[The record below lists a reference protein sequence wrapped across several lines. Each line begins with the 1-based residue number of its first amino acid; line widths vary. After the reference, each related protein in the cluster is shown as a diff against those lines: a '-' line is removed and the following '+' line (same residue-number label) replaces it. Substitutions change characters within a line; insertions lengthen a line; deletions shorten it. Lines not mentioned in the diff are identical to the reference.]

1 VRDGGV
7 VPSPAARAST
17 DRSVHGWKA
26 LCKAHPEAASKRLD
40 LLIKNTYRTLMT
52 RGHNPNPALR
62 RIPREA
68 GGGPS
73 AMRARPDGVY
83 ASRRAPAM
91 RAESCSSNF
100 QAKGFLPVLS
110 LEAACGAFGRGMAV
124 EPQGWAKCPPGLKLD
139 RNMFV
144 ARVSG
149 SSMEPRLHH
158 GDYCVFRANVAG
170 TRQNKI
176 VLVQHSSIADPDTG
190 GSYTVKKY
198 TSKKKYAED
207 GAWQHEEIVL
217 KPLNPAYADIVIPNA
232 EAEDF
237 MVVAEVV
244 GGIVSSRGSDA

>member
-1 VRDGGV
+1 MIGYSGPKNQFQNDVMTNDIGNIIYSAFQGR
-7 VPSPAARAST
+7 
-17 DRSVHGWKA
+17 WK
-26 LCKAHPEAASKRLD
+26 E
-40 LLIKNTYRTLMT
+40 Y
-52 RGHNPNPALR
+52 
-62 RIPREA
+62 
-68 GGGPS
+68 
-73 AMRARPDGVY
+73 
-83 ASRRAPAM
+83 
-91 RAESCSSNF
+91 
-100 QAKGFLPVLS
+100 LPVYS

-124 EPQGWAKCPPGLKLD
+124 EPQGWAKCPPGLKPD

-149 SSMEPRLHH
+149 RSMEPRLHH

-217 KPLNPAYADIVIPNA
+217 KPLNPEYDDIVIRD
-232 EAEDF
+232 AEDEEF
-237 MVVAEVV
+237 VVV
-244 GGIVSSRGSDA
+244 GELVEKVTWDITSNKENT